1 MPKLSLEINTFL
13 SIRVVN
19 TDRHFSFYALLVQH
33 VPIPARTTLCRK
45 GCCKVVWC
53 PLEISWATT
62 IHKFQGFEAGFDAKD
77 MFRYLIVDP
86 GDLKWEQTCP
96 GALYV
101 ALSRAK
107 TMGTFTSDTSFPRD
121 SAIYWHGSGISTTR
135 ILEGHKKNGNNK
147 GDPKVKCLL
156 VTKRER
162 WVEYLHQKREQR
174 PKRVFKGSAKQK
186 IAKTKYTQIEVRERI
201 ANIITAPNAAWAKR
215 KKTEPYS
222 IPRNYFGQ
230 YA

>member
-1 MPKLSLEINTFL
+1 M
-13 SIRVVN
+13 
-19 TDRHFSFYALLVQH
+19 
-33 VPIPARTTLCRK
+33 
-45 GCCKVVWC
+45 WC

-121 SAIYWHGSGISTTR
+121 SAIYWHGSGISTFR

-162 WVEYLHQKREQR
+162 WVEYLHQKRER
-174 PKRVFKGSAKQK
+174 TPKRVFKASAKRK

-201 ANIITAPNAAWAKR
+201 ANIITNPNAAWAKR
-215 KKTEPYS
+215 KKTEMYS

>member
-1 MPKLSLEINTFL
+1 
-13 SIRVVN
+13 
-19 TDRHFSFYALLVQH
+19 
-33 VPIPARTTLCRK
+33 
-45 GCCKVVWC
+45 
-53 PLEISWATT
+53 
-62 IHKFQGFEAGFDAKD
+62 
-77 MFRYLIVDP
+77 
-86 GDLKWEQTCP
+86 
-96 GALYV
+96 
-101 ALSRAK
+101 
-107 TMGTFTSDTSFPRD
+107 MGTSI
-121 SAIYWHGSGISTTR
+121 AKNYGNIYVGHFVPPGFRHLLAWLRNIHNLYSGRSQ
-135 ILEGHKKNGNNK
+135 KNGNNK

-174 PKRVFKGSAKQK
+174 PKRVFKGSAKRK